1 MTLYE
6 LSKVVYRFLRDQ
18 GIDRTV
24 STNINLFVNLVLVS
38 LLLLFIDWFI
48 RKFIVVAFHM
58 FSNRTKTTFDDFLVK
73 SNFPKYIGHIIPFII
88 FVYLIPTLFDDF
100 PKWEKI
106 LLKATDIYIIVLS
119 VWIVRSI
126 VKSTREY
133 LKSKDDYK
141 DKPIDSFAQV
151 IILFLWFIGFI
162 FIYSEFTEEKMLQ
175 FLGTLGAASAII
187 LLMFR
192 DTILGFVASIQVSIN
207 DMVRIGDWITQ
218 EKYGAD
224 GNVTEINLT
233 TVKVQNFDYT
243 ITTIPTYALISDS
256 FKNWRGMQDSGGRR
270 IRRAIYIKANSIK
283 FLSKDDLERF
293 SKIQMITHYI
303 EHRQKDIDKYNTDHG
318 YNKDVMINGR
328 NQTNFGIFRKYCD
341 LYLKNHPA
349 TNKDMLMM
357 TRHLPP
363 TPQGIP
369 LEIYVFSSDKRW
381 ENYERIMADIFEH
394 LIAAAPYFDLEL
406 YELPTGKDF
415 TVSKHLD

>member
-1 MTLYE
+1 
-6 LSKVVYRFLRDQ
+6 
-18 GIDRTV
+18 
-24 STNINLFVNLVLVS
+24 
-38 LLLLFIDWFI
+38 
-48 RKFIVVAFHM
+48 
-58 FSNRTKTTFDDFLVK
+58 
-73 SNFPKYIGHIIPFII
+73 
-88 FVYLIPTLFDDF
+88 
-100 PKWEKI
+100 
-106 LLKATDIYIIVLS
+106 
-119 VWIVRSI
+119 
-126 VKSTREY
+126 
-133 LKSKDDYK
+133 
-141 DKPIDSFAQV
+141 
-151 IILFLWFIGFI
+151 
-162 FIYSEFTEEKMLQ
+162 MLQ

-256 FKNWRGMQDSGGRR
+256 FKNWRGMQESGGRR